1 MRDATGPVLRS
12 SGSHNAARSLR
23 AGFGRGA
30 IFLVFW
36 AALFGVGSADLLV
49 GVFAAALA
57 TVTSL
62 WLLPPGPQRVRLLPL
77 LALLPR
83 FLWQSL
89 LAGWDVARRS
99 LDPRLPLQP
108 GLVRY
113 PVSLAP
119 GLHRNTFAAITS
131 LLPGTVPCGEEGGQL
146 IYHCLD
152 TRQPV
157 LQQLAAEEALL
168 APALFTESTDD

>member
-1 MRDATGPVLRS
+1 ML
-12 SGSHNAARSLR
+12 
-23 AGFGRGA
+23 GRGSV
-30 IFLVFW
+30 FLVFW

-49 GVFAAALA
+49 GLFATALA
-57 TVTSL
+57 TQTSL
-62 WLLPPGPQRVRLLPL
+62 WLLPPGAQRVRLLPL
-77 LALLPR
+77 CALLPR

-99 LDPRLPLQP
+99 FDPRLPLQP

-113 PVSLAP
+113 PVRLAP

-131 LLPGTVPCGEEGGQL
+131 LLPGTVPCGEEDGQL

-157 LQQLAAEEALL
+157 LQQLAVEEALL
-168 APALFTESTDD
+168 APVLISASAHD

>member
-1 MRDATGPVLRS
+1 ML
-12 SGSHNAARSLR
+12 
-23 AGFGRGA
+23 GRGA
-30 IFLVFW
+30 LFLVFW
-36 AALFGVGSADLLV
+36 AALYGVGRADLLV

-57 TVTSL
+57 TQTSL
-62 WLLPPGPQRVRLLPL
+62 WVLPPGAQRVRLLPL
-77 LALLPR
+77 CALLPR

-99 LDPRLPLQP
+99 LDPGLPLQP

-113 PVSLAP
+113 RVGLAP

-131 LLPGTVPCGEEGGQL
+131 LLPGTVPCGEEDGQL

-168 APALFTESTDD
+168 GRALVTVSAHD